1 MSSATSEASL
11 PTSPLLAPGAALERV
26 ASGATWAEGRVI
38 ECSHG
43 RRAILRDPVHRLRLR
58 HQASPEGHPGV
69 EEYGDRHVSRRDPV
83 TGAVVPAVIDVE
95 APNGLAFSPD
105 ESLRYVADTSLAP
118 ADLERRE
125 PGRTLYITASISL
138 YRVATTVR
146 DAAMAPVDAERV
158 QPAPTS
164 LGAFPAMISGYSRAP
179 EGARRSE
186 GPS

>member
-1 MSSATSEASL
+1 M
-11 PTSPLLAPGAALERV
+11 
-26 ASGATWAEGRVI
+26 
-38 ECSHG
+38 
-43 RRAILRDPVHRLRLR
+43 
-58 HQASPEGHPGV
+58 
-69 EEYGDRHVSRRDPV
+69 

-118 ADLERRE
+118 ADLERPE
-125 PGRTLYITASISL
+125 PGRTLYITVSISL

-146 DAAMAPVDAERV
+146 DAAMAPVDAERI
-158 QPAPTS
+158 QAAPTS

-179 EGARRSE
+179 EGVRRSE

>member
-1 MSSATSEASL
+1 M
-11 PTSPLLAPGAALERV
+11 
-26 ASGATWAEGRVI
+26 
-38 ECSHG
+38 
-43 RRAILRDPVHRLRLR
+43 
-58 HQASPEGHPGV
+58 
-69 EEYGDRHVSRRDPV
+69 
-83 TGAVVPAVIDVE
+83 TGAVVPAVIDVG

-105 ESLRYVADTSLAP
+105 EESLRYVADTSLAP
-118 ADLERRE
+118 ADLEQPE
-125 PGRTLYITASISL
+125 PGHTLYITASISL

-164 LGAFPAMISGYSRAP
+164 LGAFAAMISEYSRAP